1 MKREFSAVDEE
12 RPGETFRHIFQNA
25 WPSYSR
31 WWLSEGDDARPS
43 YLVCR
48 RAMRRHMPELL
59 PLYEEWC
66 ELAGGGDQE
75 ARFLSLYCP
84 PAYLSACSQAIWT
97 GPEPLLVRNYDY
109 DPRYFDALVLRT
121 RWLGERRVL
130 GMADCLVGLLDGIND
145 AGLAVSLT
153 FGGPRITGEGF
164 GIPLIIRY
172 LLETC
177 STTREAT
184 RALTRIPCH
193 MAYNVTVLDKAGGR
207 ATVMLTPGQDARVTR
222 TPVATNHQ
230 PGSTL
235 RNTSRVQT
243 SVDRERFLL
252 RRLTMHVE
260 TAERFVAA
268 FLRPPLYST
277 AFASGYGTLY
287 TAAYRPLAGELRL
300 HWPGAEWT
308 LSLDRFEPGTRV
320 IGYRGAPQSAVAE

>member
-1 MKREFSAVDEE
+1 MEREFSALEEE
-12 RPGETFRHIFQNA
+12 RPGQTFRRLFVNA
-25 WPSYSR
+25 WPLYR
-31 WWLSEGDDARPS
+31 AWWLSEGDEARPS

-48 RAMRRHMPELL
+48 RAIREHMPELL
-59 PLYEEWC
+59 GLYDELA

-109 DPRYFDALVLRT
+109 DPRYFDALLLHT

-130 GMADCLVGLLDGIND
+130 GMADCLIGLLDGIND

-153 FGGPRITGEGF
+153 FGGPRATSEGF
-164 GIPLIIRY
+164 GIPVILRY
-172 LLETC
+172 VLETC
-177 STTREAT
+177 ENVRQASD
-184 RALTRIPCH
+184 ALARIPCH
-193 MAYNVTVLDKAGGR
+193 MAYNVTALDKTGKR

-222 TPVATNHQ
+222 APVATNHQ

-235 RNTSRVQT
+235 RNTSRVQA

-252 RRLTMHVE
+252 RELTMHVE
-260 TAERFVAA
+260 TAERFVSA

-277 AFASGYGTLY
+277 AFAAGYGTLY
-287 TAAYRPLAGELRL
+287 TAEYRPGDLSVTL
-300 HWPGAEWT
+300 HWPGTRWR
-308 LSLDRFEPGTRV
+308 LSLEGFTPDRRFIAYASSPVSKR
-320 IGYRGAPQSAVAE
+320 Q